1 MYGLC
6 QDTIESLFLTILP
19 TRGCKYTAVN
29 EPDDYYTKE
38 IANPLVVLLIIIQDV
53 LQKSGFRLPKC
64 DLPEIQDAAAYIFK
78 IITQSK
84 NHEFQRILND
94 LKIGNITSI
103 VDEAFNCLYNGP
115 SPNQTEQS
123 FEMYTDA
130 CVIIAVIL
138 QWLVMCL
145 CKKLMQLVTPEALVI
160 HNQELPRHYCQTY
173 MKFQEHFDLKKL
185 VHMQLKKLDDNEW

>member
-1 MYGLC
+1 MC
-6 QDTIESLFLTILP
+6 EDTIESLFLTILP
-19 TRGCKYTAVN
+19 TRGHEYTAVF
-29 EPDDYYTKE
+29 ELDDYYANK
-38 IANPLVVLLIIIQDV
+38 IADPHVVLLIIIQDV
-53 LQKSGFRLPKC
+53 LRKSGFRLPKC
-64 DLPEIQDAAAYIFK
+64 DLPEIQDAAVYIFQ
-78 IITQSK
+78 IITHS
-84 NHEFQRILND
+84 EFQRILND

-115 SPNQTEQS
+115 SPNQTGQS

-130 CVIIAVIL
+130 CVMIAVIL

-160 HNQELPRHYCQTY
+160 HNQELPRHYCQIY

-185 VHMQLKKLDDNEW
+185 VHMQLKNMDNNEW